1 MSPLVHYDV
10 THVYVYMIGNIY
22 SRTRQFTLGYRL
34 LKYNYVTRQLSMPTP
49 SLCTIV
55 CSQVLEHKK
64 LYMPIQNVNP
74 RASLL

>member
-10 THVYVYMIGNIY
+10 AHVFVSMIGNIY

-34 LKYNYVTRQLSMPTP
+34 LKYNYVTRQLSMPKP

-55 CSQVLEHKK
+55 CSQVLEHRK
-64 LYMPIQNVNP
+64 LYPY
-74 RASLL
+74 